1 MAHDDDTARLSAFA
15 GGTALVTG
23 AGDGIGA
30 MLARGFADSGMDVV
44 VQDIREDA
52 AQAVARSIGDR
63 ATAIGGDVSDPD
75 GLAALAAR
83 LGDAGRT
90 LNVLWL
96 NAGVGVGAPVLT
108 GRRNAIEWGFGVNVL
123 GVVWS
128 MQAFWPLLEAAEGPR
143 HVGFTA
149 SSAALVSPEGDFPLY
164 ATTKHGTFAVAEALA
179 AELAAKDVPSTILC
193 PGLLNTNIWDAA
205 RARPSPPHRPIHSRS
220 GTSPAAQKPMKKS
233 RFDEAMAPS
242 SALSSDRITRTHA
255 DSASSTDAR
264 DAISAIGDTPAVD
277 SRKQRPIP
285 STAKATLA
293 PRDGTHR
300 IVSSPCRPRVSAS
313 KVIAAPS
320 VAAKVASVATKAVP
334 SQTREGSAP
343 SPTARSV
350 QSSRPRATATATGIA
365 TMIESRCS
373 ARKGASAFSIGTRP
387 S

>member
-1 MAHDDDTARLSAFA
+1 MAPDDDTARLSAFA

-128 MQAFWPLLEAAEGPR
+128 MQAFWPLLEVAEGPR

-179 AELAAKDVPSTILC
+179 AELAAKEVPSTILC

-205 RARPSPPHRPIHSRS
+205 RARPDRFGGVRRMDDSTGDYWR
-220 GTSPAAQKPMKKS
+220 AAQGPEVMWPHVAACVADGGGYLVCATDPDLEG
-233 RFDEAMAPS
+233 RFDARHA
-242 SALSSDRITRTHA
+242 RI
-255 DSASSTDAR
+255 
-264 DAISAIGDTPAVD
+264 
-277 SRKQRPIP
+277 K
-285 STAKATLA
+285 
-293 PRDGTHR
+293 DGFR
-300 IVSSPCRPRVSAS
+300 NL
-313 KVIAAPS
+313 
-320 VAAKVASVATKAVP
+320 
-334 SQTREGSAP
+334 
-343 SPTARSV
+343 
-350 QSSRPRATATATGIA
+350 
-365 TMIESRCS
+365 
-373 ARKGASAFSIGTRP
+373 F
-387 S
+387 